1 MHLMNPLLFPPTLIK
16 RALDD
21 LSAIADAARRLPGL
35 EQQVLD
41 RIDTISAKALADLA
55 AVRRGVEKLQREM
68 APIRE
73 LAAVR
78 VAVEPLDGR
87 MQTME
92 GQLEA
97 LRSEVKPISQ
107 LKQVREGIEPLDE
120 DMRAVRLSVDGLEP
134 LLVQVNERLE
144 RLHAELA
151 PLGELADKIPGIGR

>member
-1 MHLMNPLLFPPTLIK
+1 MNPMNPLLFPPTLIK
-16 RALDD
+16 RALED

-41 RIDTISAKALADLA
+41 RIDTISRKALADLA
-55 AVRRGVEKLQREM
+55 AVRRGVEGLKREM

-78 VAVEPLDGR
+78 AAVEPLDGR